1 MGRVRAPRRVYNAVM
16 RLALAVT
23 IGMLAPLAL
32 AARVVAQDV
41 PPPPAP
47 PVQVVEAPPVQMV
60 EAPPAYGG
68 GQVVVVQPGPGWGYG
83 PSPASAALHAELG
96 QLDLQI
102 DQFSLGGPI
111 ATLSIGGGVFLIAG
125 AFWMTYAFLDGL
137 FGADYSG
144 ELLGMGIVSL
154 AGAAVLTAGLVWLF
168 SNISGRRPYARRKKE
183 IILQLRA
190 MGEQAFDPA
199 FAPVFRF

>member
-1 MGRVRAPRRVYNAVM
+1 MRVRGARRVYNAVM

-23 IGMLAPLAL
+23 IGMLVPIAL
-32 AARVVAQDV
+32 AGRVVAQDV

-68 GQVVVVQPGPGWGYG
+68 GQVVVVQPGYSYG
-83 PSPASAALHAELG
+83 TNPVSVALRAELA
-96 QLDLQI
+96 QLQPHI
-102 DQFSLGGPI
+102 DEYSLGGPI
-111 ATLSIGGGVFLIAG
+111 VATSVGGGAFILFGSLWLLYAMIDELTGDYSAERLGFGIGAIAG
-125 AFWMTYAFLDGL
+125 AGL
-137 FGADYSG
+137 
-144 ELLGMGIVSL
+144 
-154 AGAAVLTAGLVWLF
+154 LTAGLAWLF
-168 SNISGRRPYARRKKE
+168 SNIGGRRPYARRKKE